1 MKKRILFINTVS
13 GFASTGKI
21 VANLARIEDYDT
33 LVCYGRKKDYENLNS
48 YRNCYFI
55 DNAFGALNTILFDN
69 TMDICTSATKRLIK
83 KIKEFKPDLIHLHN
97 LHGYYLNIELLFKFL
112 KQYNKPVVYTLHDCF
127 SLTGLCP
134 HFDYINCDKYKTE
147 CKNCPYGFSY
157 PFSLF
162 KQNVTKEYYLKKEV
176 FNSLDK
182 LVIVTPSKWME
193 NKCKE
198 SILKDNDIRTIYNG
212 VKLKDNNIQV
222 EKDGFTCIGVA
233 SYFTKE
239 KGIEEI
245 RKIIPLLDEN
255 IKIKIVGDYKGKPI
269 ERCEF
274 IGRVSDYEKLLKL
287 YASSSV
293 FINPTLQEAF
303 GLVNVEAQACG
314 IPVITYNT
322 GGSPETISNDSG
334 IVIDKY
340 DYKAFAKAIN
350 DLYKHNPFDEE
361 KIKENAKRFDI
372 KIMIDKY
379 HDLYEELLTN
389 SDC

>member
-21 VANLARIEDYDT
+21 MANLARIDDYDT
-33 LVCYGRKKDYENLNS
+33 LVCYGRKKDYEGLNS

-55 DNAFGALNTILFDN
+55 DNALGALNTILLDN
-69 TMDICTSATKRLIK
+69 TMSICTIATKRLIN

-97 LHGYYLNIELLFKFL
+97 LHGYYLNIEMLFNFL
-112 KQYNKPVVYTLHDCF
+112 KEYDRPVVYTLHDCW
-127 SLTGLCP
+127 SLTGLCSY
-134 HFDYINCDKYKTE
+134 FDYIGCDKYKTE
-147 CKNCPYGFSY
+147 CKDCPYGFSY

-162 KQNVTKEYYLKKEV
+162 KQNVTKEYYLKKEI

-182 LVIVTPSKWME
+182 LTIVTPSKWME
-193 NKCKE
+193 SKCKE

-212 VKLKDNNIQV
+212 VKLKDNNVKV
-222 EKDGFTCIGVA
+222 EKDGFTCIAVA

-245 RKIIPLLDEN
+245 RKIVPLLDEN
-255 IKIKIVGDYKGKPI
+255 IKIKIVGEYKGKPI
-269 ERCEF
+269 DRCEF
-274 IGRVSDYEKLLKL
+274 IGRVSDYDELLRL

-322 GGSPETISNDSG
+322 GGSPETICKDSG

-350 DLYKHNPFDEE
+350 DLYKNNPFDEE
-361 KIKENAKRFDI
+361 KIKENAKRFDL
-372 KIMIDKY
+372 KIMVDSY
-379 HDLYEELLTN
+379 HDLYKELLN
-389 SDC
+389 D